1 MFIDAHTHRPS
12 KTTHIRVNVHTK
24 AVHPWDLKV
33 PLDRENFDQEWEKL
47 KKETAGIF
55 AVGECG
61 LDRVHEG
68 IVGIDDQIYVLEKHF
83 ELAKELN
90 LPIILHTVRAYSDLL
105 HILKQN
111 HFKNSIMLHAYGG
124 NDHEMHELLKYP
136 VYFTYGKRLFNTD
149 KMLKITP
156 IDKLLLETGDQGE
169 YSIEDI
175 YKKAAESLGMKLPDL
190 EAQLEKNFLTFFGKQ
205 DDVSAANFIKDLN
218 SRKSSR

>member
-12 KTTHIRVNVHTK
+12 HTTHIRVNVHTK
-24 AVHPWDLKV
+24 AIHPWDLAHSF
-33 PLDRENFDQEWEKL
+33 DRESFDLSWEKL
-47 KKETAGIF
+47 KKETNGIV
-55 AVGECG
+55 AIGECG

-68 IVGIDDQIYVLEKHF
+68 IAAIEDQIYVLEKHF
-83 ELAKELN
+83 ELATSLK

-111 HFKNSIMLHAYGG
+111 KFKNSIMLHAFGG

-136 VYFTYGKRLFNTD
+136 VWFTYGKRLFYTD
-149 KMLKITP
+149 KMLKVTP

-175 YKKAAESLGMKLPDL
+175 YKKAAESLGMSVSDL
-190 EAQLEKNFLTFFGKQ
+190 ETQLERNFLDFFGQK
-205 DDVSAANFIKDLN
+205 DDISAANFIKNLN
-218 SRKSSR
+218 SRKTI

>member
-12 KTTHIRVNVHTK
+12 HTTHIRVNVHTK
-24 AVHPWDLKV
+24 AIHPWDLKE
-33 PLDRENFDQEWEKL
+33 PFGRKDFDLEWEKL
-47 KKETAGIF
+47 KGETAGIV
-55 AVGECG
+55 AIGECG

-68 IVGIDDQIYVLEKHF
+68 VAPIEDQIYVLEKHF
-83 ELAKELN
+83 ALAKELG

-105 HILKQN
+105 HMLKQN
-111 HFKNSIMLHAYGG
+111 QFKNSIMLHAYGG
-124 NDHEMHELLKYP
+124 NDHEMNELLKYP

-175 YKKAAESLGMKLPDL
+175 YQKAADSLGMKLFDL
-190 EAQLEKNFLTFFGKQ
+190 EAQIEKNFLAFFGQ
-205 DDVSAANFIKDLN
+205 HDDVSAANFIKDLN
-218 SRKSSR
+218 SRHSN